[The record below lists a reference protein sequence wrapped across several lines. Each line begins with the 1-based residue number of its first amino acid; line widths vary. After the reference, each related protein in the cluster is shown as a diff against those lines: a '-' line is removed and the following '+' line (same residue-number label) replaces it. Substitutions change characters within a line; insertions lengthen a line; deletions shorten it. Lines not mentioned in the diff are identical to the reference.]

1 MRSVPIHRGLS
12 ALAPDYQAFIVDL
25 WGVMHDGVAAFPEAV
40 ACLEQL
46 KARGKRV
53 LILSNAPRRAAAVAQ
68 RSVELGIAAELF
80 DAVVSSGEA
89 VWRQLAARRDPWYR
103 ALGRRCYHLGPE
115 RDFGMREGLDLDFV
129 AELAT
134 ADFILNTGALS
145 TEDTVEDYAPLLEEA
160 LGRGL
165 PMVCA
170 NPDLEVIRGGRRE
183 ICAGAVAA
191 LYERLG
197 GEVRY
202 DGKPY
207 RSIYRACFDALGLD
221 RPEAMLAIGDS
232 LRTDIAGA
240 QAVGIAGLFV
250 AGGLHAEELGMTAG
264 APPDEAALDT
274 LFRERDLY
282 PLAVLDALRW

>member
-12 ALAPDYQAFIVDL
+12 ALASDYEAFIVDL
-25 WGVMHDGVAAFPEAV
+25 WGVLHDGVAAFPEAV

-53 LILSNAPRRAAAVAQ
+53 LILSNAPRRAEAVAQ
-68 RSVELGIAAELF
+68 RTVELGVAAELF

-89 VWRQLAARRDPWYR
+89 VWRHLKLRRDPWYR
-103 ALGRRCYHLGPE
+103 TLGRRCYQLGPE
-115 RDFGMREGLDLDFV
+115 RDLGMREGLDLDFV
-129 AELAT
+129 AELEA

-145 TEDTVEDYAPLLEEA
+145 TEDTVEDYAPLLEAA
-160 LGRGL
+160 LGRSL

-183 ICAGAVAA
+183 ICAGALAA

-197 GEVRY
+197 GKVRY
-202 DGKPY
+202 DGKPH
-207 RSIYRACFDALGLD
+207 RSIYQACFEKLGLE

-250 AGGLHAEELGMTAG
+250 AGGIHAEELGMAGG
-264 APPDEAALDT
+264 APPDAAALAA
-274 LFRERDLY
+274 LFRARDMY